1 MLYDR
6 YNKHG
11 TEICHHVGCRKHKG
25 LNNVYNGKFCKY
37 HTEVIRSIRCSLYHC
52 IKIKNIHLEQ
62 YFRQQEIE
70 ARKFLSPGH
79 LYYQARLEDN
89 ILEDYLSL

>member
-1 MLYDR
+1 MLYDKVNR
-6 YNKHG
+6 NG
-11 TEICHHVGCRKHKG
+11 EEICHFIKCRKHKS
-25 LNNVYNGKFCKY
+25 LNKAYNGKFCKY
-37 HTEVIRSIRCSLYHC
+37 HTEVIRSIRCSLYHS

-70 ARKFLSPGH
+70 VRKFLSPGH
-79 LYYQARLEDN
+79 LYYQARLEDT